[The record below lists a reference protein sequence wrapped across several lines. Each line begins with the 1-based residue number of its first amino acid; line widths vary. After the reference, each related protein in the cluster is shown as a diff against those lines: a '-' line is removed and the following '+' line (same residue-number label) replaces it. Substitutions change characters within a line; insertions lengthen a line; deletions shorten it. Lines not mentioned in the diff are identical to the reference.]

1 MKKLIIALSAIVLI
15 GCASALPPP
24 AVPPSD
30 FSTRPALDDKGFAKA
45 VIVQD
50 FPQDRPELRA
60 WLKDGNKVFGAM
72 KGPEGFA
79 GPVDTVYFDGVWP
92 ETGATRRVE
101 LSDGHFV
108 LEEVLSNTEEAFE
121 YQIWGMTGETR
132 RNAEYIHGVQAFE
145 QLPAG
150 GTRMTWSYKVM
161 PTSGLK
167 KPFVQR
173 FVNKNIEPMLSGA
186 LTTLAAD
193 ARDQEGR

>member
-1 MKKLIIALSAIVLI
+1 MKKLILTLSVLALTA
-15 GCASALPPP
+15 CASAVPPP

-30 FSTRPALDDKGFAKA
+30 FSTRPALADNGYASA

-60 WLKDGNKVFGAM
+60 WLEDGNKVLGAM

-79 GPVDTVYFDGVWP
+79 GPVDAVYFDRVWP
-92 ETGATRRVE
+92 RTGATRRVE

-108 LEEVLSNTEEAFE
+108 LEEVLSNTEAAFE
-121 YQIWGMTGETR
+121 YQIWGMTGQVKN
-132 RNAEYIHGVQAFE
+132 NAEHIHGIQAFE
-145 QLPAG
+145 QLPEG
-150 GTRMTWSYKVM
+150 GTRMTWSYKVK

-173 FVNKNIEPMLSGA
+173 YVNKNIEPMLSGA
-186 LTTLAAD
+186 LTTLAAE
-193 ARDQEGR
+193 ANALEE